1 MQDVFDY
8 IRRLIDIPSVSGSE
22 HEISFFLERDLRQK
36 GFSVVLQE
44 VTANRSN
51 VYATHDGF
59 PAKVILCTHI
69 DTVPPFIPSSE
80 DGQHIYGRGSCDAKG
95 IIGSMIWAALA
106 LKNAGIKEIGLLFV
120 VGEEVD
126 SIGANVANALPSVA
140 NYVIVGEP
148 TENLLASGHKGGF
161 KFRLTATGKAAH
173 SAYPELG
180 DSAIHRLIALVSEL
194 QKLDWGWDELL
205 ESATINIGTIEGGV
219 AANVF
224 APSATADVFVRV
236 VGKVIDVEDKL
247 KMVLSRHPQITYE
260 IITSADAVYCETVP
274 GFDIQPVSFGTDI
287 PALKTFGKAI
297 LIGPGSI
304 HDAHTDGEKIR
315 KDDVVAAIKYYQL
328 IVKSL
333 IERLD

>member
-8 IRRLIDIPSVSGSE
+8 IRRLIDIPSVSDSE
-22 HEISFFLERDLRQK
+22 REIALFLERDLRQK

-59 PAKVILCTHI
+59 SAKVILCTHI
-69 DTVPPFIPSSE
+69 DTVPPFIQSSE
-80 DGQHIYGRGSCDAKG
+80 DSEYIYGRGSCDAKG
-95 IIGSMIWAALA
+95 IVGSMVWAAIA
-106 LKNAGIKEIGLLFV
+106 LKNAAIKEVGLLFV

-148 TENLLASGHKGGF
+148 TENIMASGHKGGF

-180 DSAIHRLIALVSEL
+180 DSAIHRLIALIVEL

-205 ESATINIGTIEGGV
+205 EAATINIGTIEGGV

-236 VGKVIDVEDKL
+236 VGAVRDVEDKL
-247 KMVLSRHPQITYE
+247 KTVLARHPQITYE
-260 IITSADAVYCETVP
+260 IIASADAVHCETVP
-274 GFDIQPVSFGTDI
+274 GFDVQPVSFGTDI
-287 PALKTFGKAI
+287 PALTNFGEAI

-304 HDAHTDGEKIR
+304 HDAHTDGEKIK
-315 KDDVVAAIKYYQL
+315 KDDVVAAIDYYQS
-328 IVKSL
+328 IVKNL
-333 IERLD
+333 IERSD

>member
-224 APSATADVFVRV
+224 VHN
-236 VGKVIDVEDKL
+236 G
-247 KMVLSRHPQITYE
+247 TY
-260 IITSADAVYCETVP
+260 VP
-274 GFDIQPVSFGTDI
+274 
-287 PALKTFGKAI
+287 
-297 LIGPGSI
+297 
-304 HDAHTDGEKIR
+304 
-315 KDDVVAAIKYYQL
+315 
-328 IVKSL
+328 
-333 IERLD
+333 